1 MVRRTSPTFTEVE
14 LEFMQVIWEKGQVST
29 EDIQTT
35 LAEQNRHLSDGSIR
49 KILSILMRKDHLARR
64 RVGRS
69 FFYRAKERENHS
81 HRNIVKD
88 LLRRAFRDSPSLM
101 VAALLGIKDVNREDI
116 EEIKKLIA
124 EHERGEEQ

>member
-49 KILSILMRKDHLARR
+49 KILSILMRKGHLTRH

-69 FFYRAKERENHS
+69 FFYRAKEREKQA
-81 HRNIVKD
+81 HRTIVQD
-88 LLRRAFRDSPSLM
+88 LLRRAFRGSPSLM
-101 VAALLGIKDVNREDI
+101 VAALLGIKNVDKKDI

-124 EHERGEEQ
+124 QHERGEGQ